1 MIAGLE
7 KVKSRRVWFVPNF
20 VVWGLPV
27 WAEIEFL
34 AVEKV
39 ASDKAVFYGSLD
51 IGDTSQQAAFSDLT
65 DHRGNQLPSTISSPR
80 VFVRLRSQEVV
91 FVVGEESDTTFKI
104 ARDPDASGPVTVDLL
119 VVEMGA

>member
-7 KVKSRRVWFVPNF
+7 KVKSRRVWFIPNF
-20 VVWGLPV
+20 IVWGLPV
-27 WAEIEFL
+27 WGEIEFL
-34 AVEKV
+34 AVEQV

-51 IGDTSQQAAFSDLT
+51 IGDTAQQVAFSDLT
-65 DHRGNQLPSTISSPR
+65 DHRGNPLPSTISSPR
-80 VFVRLRSQEVV
+80 VLVRLRSQEAV

-119 VVEMGA
+119 VVEMGD